1 MEFIYEERSLMEH
14 LRPMERCVLNMAA
27 DGVEIAEIA
36 KRIRKTPGRVES
48 IIAWTDI
55 PRNRPATRRSPSPV
69 ESRVMALLAD
79 GETHEQIGQR
89 FHRSA
94 RYVRQVEGLA
104 HYRQGTELLSRNRD
118 GIN

>member
-1 MEFIYEERSLMEH
+1 MEH

-27 DGVEIAEIA
+27 EGVGITEIA
-36 KRIRKTPGRVES
+36 KRIRKTPDRVES

-55 PRNRPATRRSPSPV
+55 PRSRPAVRRSPSPV
-69 ESRVMALLAD
+69 EARVLALLAG
-79 GETHEQIGQR
+79 GETHEQIGRR

-104 HYRQGTELLSRNRD
+104 HYRQGTEMLTRDRD
-118 GIN
+118 GMK